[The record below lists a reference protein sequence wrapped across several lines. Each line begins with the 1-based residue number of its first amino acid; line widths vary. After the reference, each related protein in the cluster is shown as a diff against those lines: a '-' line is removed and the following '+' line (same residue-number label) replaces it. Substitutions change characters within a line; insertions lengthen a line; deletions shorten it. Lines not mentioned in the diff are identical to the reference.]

1 MFLHFFITEFK
12 KKYYIEY
19 IVGQN
24 IEKKK
29 KVLIV
34 IIFLYSDIW

>member
-1 MFLHFFITEFK
+1 MENSKYMFLHFFVTELK

-24 IEKKK
+24 IEKKNK
-29 KVLIV
+29 
-34 IIFLYSDIW
+34 F